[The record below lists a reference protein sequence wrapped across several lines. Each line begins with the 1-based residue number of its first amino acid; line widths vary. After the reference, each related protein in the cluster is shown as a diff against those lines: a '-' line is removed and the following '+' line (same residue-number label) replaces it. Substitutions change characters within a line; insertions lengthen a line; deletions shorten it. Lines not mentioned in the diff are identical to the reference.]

1 MKFDFKTVTQEEFN
15 LFVKNYSPY
24 LAYGEC
30 FLNDNPVV
38 NYCDC
43 SNAKKW
49 PECLVCRIEKTNS
62 RDSYLINKHYL
73 ND

>member
-1 MKFDFKTVTQEEFN
+1 MKFDFKTVAEEEFN

-24 LAYGEC
+24 LSYGEC
-30 FLNDNPVV
+30 FLNDIPVI
-38 NYCDC
+38 NYVDC

-49 PECLVCRIEKTNS
+49 PECLVCRIELAPEKAH
-62 RDSYLINKHYL
+62 LINKTYL